1 MVDGT
6 ELQSECH
13 ISPAPLPAEQ
23 LGTDIHCNLDQYT
36 DT

>member
-13 ISPAPLPAEQ
+13 ISRLPAEQ